1 MPTVTLTLA
10 RVTPDDRDDWLEIA
24 ASLLSDRERQRLD
37 AILDRDRRAQH
48 AIGRALLRLIGAGAG
63 GGQPADVE
71 ITTSG
76 EGKPE
81 LAELPELGISLAH
94 SGRAVVVAACEGAP
108 VGVDIE
114 PTREASANS
123 RRLADRR
130 FSAPEAAALREL
142 PDAAVSDWFARAWT
156 TKEAVGKALG
166 VGMIPALAGAVVN
179 SRADAL
185 VSVWSGPPA
194 DSWTLHQLPAPGG
207 DEWIAVAIPAPGI
220 ALGAVAQLT
229 LEAFSETAGADR
241 RVRES
246 ADGRQPGHESD

>member
-24 ASLLSDRERQRLD
+24 AGLLSDRERERLAAMPD
-37 AILDRDRRAQH
+37 PDRRAQH
-48 AIGRALLRLIGAGAG
+48 AIGRALLRLIAAGVS

-71 ITTSG
+71 ITTSD

-81 LAELPELGISLAH
+81 LPELPELGVSLAH
-94 SGRAVVVAACEGAP
+94 SGRAVVVAACEGAQ

-114 PTREASANS
+114 PTSAATTSS
-123 RRLADRR
+123 RRLAQRR
-130 FSAPEAAALREL
+130 FSAREAAALREL

-179 SRADAL
+179 SHAEAL

-207 DEWIAVAIPAPGI
+207 DEWIAVAIPVPRVE
-220 ALGAVAQLT
+220 LGTVSQLT
-229 LEAFSETAGADR
+229 LEAFTRTTARPA
-241 RVRES
+241 S
-246 ADGRQPGHESD
+246 